1 MSRAY
6 IAMVIAQK
14 SRYILLDEPA
24 SDLDI
29 EHQIRLMEILEELAK
44 RGCGIIMTS
53 HDIPMALTYSK
64 EVLLIENGRIVDDGS
79 PDEID
84 IDVYVRYRTESGDE
98 IEGVLSNPRNDLQEG
113 QQVRI
118 KYHPKYKGNAR
129 LV

>member
-1 MSRAY
+1 MD
-6 IAMVIAQK
+6 K
-14 SRYILLDEPA
+14 
-24 SDLDI
+24 
-29 EHQIRLMEILEELAK
+29 
-44 RGCGIIMTS
+44 GIIMWMVFLAVIAVGTLIS
-53 HDIPMALTYSK
+53 HRIKNGID
-64 EVLLIENGRIVDDGS
+64 ENGIETDAVVSCIIDDGS